1 MTQTDDEG
9 FSVLL
14 LSGGIDSAC
23 LATWL
28 RPNHTLFIDY
38 GQRPAVAEHRAA
50 KAIASEVEIPFSE
63 LRIDMSAVGAGLL
76 SGERPLE
83 GAPSPEWWPF
93 RNQLLVSM
101 AAAWALGSP
110 TLSLQEGRPIKILTG
125 TVASDGARHADG
137 TDRFY
142 EALDALLLTQE
153 GHVRVET
160 PAIKL
165 TTSGLVV
172 RSAIRDDVLAWTHS
186 CHRGDLPC
194 QECPG
199 CYKRQQVL
207 TELGRLA

>member
-1 MTQTDDEG
+1 MQKEDADS
-9 FSVLL
+9 SVLL

-23 LATWL
+23 LAAWL

-38 GQRPAVAEHRAA
+38 GQRPAVAERRAA
-50 KAIASEVEIPFSE
+50 RAVASELQIPFSE

-101 AAAWALGSP
+101 AAAWAVGSRTP
-110 TLSLQEGRPIKILTG
+110 SLQEGKPIKIMTG
-125 TVASDGARHADG
+125 TVASDGVRHADG
-137 TDRFY
+137 TEMFY
-142 EALDALLLTQE
+142 AALNALLLTQE
-153 GHVRVET
+153 GNVGVQA
-160 PAIKL
+160 PAITL
-165 TTSGLVV
+165 TTGNLVN
-172 RSAIRDDVLAWTHS
+172 RSAIRDEVLAWTHS
-186 CHRGDLPC
+186 CHRADLPC

-207 TELGRLA
+207 TKLGRLA